1 MTVIV
6 YDGETLATDS
16 GTFSDGMLVGNMNK
30 IHIIK
35 QSNSVFAAAGSVS
48 DVQQVVNWLN
58 GTAEKPSIGEDL
70 IGIQVFADG
79 ACVEW
84 DNKLTPYECLVPFV
98 SGAAQEMAMGALKAG
113 ASAVQAVEICC
124 ANHIYCN
131 QPVNF
136 EIVNILEND
145 ETHYTDINGKTI
157 DAATVSVSSRSMYP
171 PIGFFDFAEKPTAGP
186 SGSLA
191 DALSFDFAEKPTA
204 MPFGYEAEGLG
215 AVKPRS
221 RWKDGKASK
230 LEEMEKA
237 RERPPF

>member
-113 ASAVQAVEICC
+113 ASAIQAVEICC
-124 ANHIYCN
+124 DNHIYCN
-131 QPVNF
+131 APVNF
-136 EIVNILEND
+136 EIVNMMENN
-145 ETHYTDINGKTI
+145 EVSCTDMEGNNIN
-157 DAATVSVSSRSMYP
+157 
-171 PIGFFDFAEKPTAGP
+171 PT
-186 SGSLA
+186 

-237 RERPPF
+237 WERPPF

>member
-79 ACVEW
+79 TCVEW

-98 SGAAQEMAMGALKAG
+98 SGSAQEMAMGALKAG

-136 EIVNILEND
+136 KIVNVLEKEYGGAIFSKD
-145 ETHYTDINGKTI
+145 EIHYTDINGRAI
-157 DAATVSVSSRSMYP
+157 SGDEEV
-171 PIGFFDFAEKPTAGP
+171 AGP

-237 RERPPF
+237 WERPPF